1 MRRHE
6 RLIVAAAALG
16 LLALWEPLV
25 RAGRLDASL
34 APDPS
39 TVVESLIRL
48 AGRPEVL
55 ASLWVTAWEVLAAFV
70 VALPVGLLL
79 GFVLAEVPIL
89 GALFRPLVNFLFGVP
104 KSIFLPVFILVFGVS
119 IPQKI
124 AFGVFTTVFV
134 LIMGGIAAVQSV
146 PRELITVS
154 RVYGATRGQIIREI
168 YLPAMAPILL
178 ESARLGMVFNITAV
192 LLCEFYGAR
201 DGIGYRIA
209 AWGENLQMP
218 QLYAALVIVAAAAVA
233 VNEALRAV
241 ETRLGAWRQ
250 RTWAAP
256 SSPSAGCR
264 SASVPAHPGWPR
276 STRSASRSPTRSSW
290 RWWAR
295 AAAASPPCSRW
306 WRASGCPR
314 AAPCSAT
321 ASRSPPR
328 CRARWA

>member
-16 LLALWEPLV
+16 LFALWETLV

-34 APDPS
+34 APAPS
-39 TVVESLIRL
+39 TVAESLIRL

-79 GFVLAEVPIL
+79 GFVLAEVPVL

-192 LLCEFYGAR
+192 LLCEIYGAR

-241 ETRLGAWRQ
+241 EARLGAWRQ
-250 RTWAAP
+250 RT
-256 SSPSAGCR
+256 
-264 SASVPAHPGWPR
+264 
-276 STRSASRSPTRSSW
+276 
-290 RWWAR
+290 
-295 AAAASPPCSRW
+295 
-306 WRASGCPR
+306 
-314 AAPCSAT
+314 
-321 ASRSPPR
+321 
-328 CRARWA
+328 

>member
-16 LLALWEPLV
+16 LFALWETLV

-34 APDPS
+34 APAPS

-79 GFVLAEVPIL
+79 GFVLAEVPVL

-192 LLCEFYGAR
+192 LLCEIYGAR

-250 RTWAAP
+250 RT
-256 SSPSAGCR
+256 
-264 SASVPAHPGWPR
+264 
-276 STRSASRSPTRSSW
+276 
-290 RWWAR
+290 
-295 AAAASPPCSRW
+295 
-306 WRASGCPR
+306 
-314 AAPCSAT
+314 
-321 ASRSPPR
+321 
-328 CRARWA
+328 

>member
-6 RLIVAAAALG
+6 RLIVAAAVLG
-16 LLALWEPLV
+16 LFALWEALV
-25 RAGRLDASL
+25 RMGRLDASL
-34 APDPS
+34 APAPS
-39 TVVESLIRL
+39 TVVESLVRL

-55 ASLWVTAWEVLAAFV
+55 ASLGVTAWEVLAAFL

-79 GFVLAEVPIL
+79 GFLLAEVPVL

-192 LLCEFYGAR
+192 LLCEIYGAR

-250 RTWAAP
+250 RT
-256 SSPSAGCR
+256 
-264 SASVPAHPGWPR
+264 
-276 STRSASRSPTRSSW
+276 
-290 RWWAR
+290 
-295 AAAASPPCSRW
+295 
-306 WRASGCPR
+306 
-314 AAPCSAT
+314 
-321 ASRSPPR
+321 
-328 CRARWA
+328 

>member
-6 RLIVAAAALG
+6 RLIVAAAVLG
-16 LLALWEPLV
+16 LFALWEALV
-25 RAGRLDASL
+25 RMGRLDASL
-34 APDPS
+34 APAPS
-39 TVVESLIRL
+39 TVVESLVRL

-55 ASLWVTAWEVLAAFV
+55 ASLGVTAWEVLAAFL

-79 GFVLAEVPIL
+79 GFVLAEVPVL

-192 LLCEFYGAR
+192 LLCEIYGAR

-250 RTWAAP
+250 RT
-256 SSPSAGCR
+256 
-264 SASVPAHPGWPR
+264 
-276 STRSASRSPTRSSW
+276 
-290 RWWAR
+290 
-295 AAAASPPCSRW
+295 
-306 WRASGCPR
+306 
-314 AAPCSAT
+314 
-321 ASRSPPR
+321 
-328 CRARWA
+328 

>member
-16 LLALWEPLV
+16 LFALWEALV
-25 RAGRLDASL
+25 RAGRIDASL
-34 APDPS
+34 APAPS

-55 ASLWVTAWEVLAAFV
+55 ASLGVTAWEVLAAFV

-79 GFVLAEVPIL
+79 GFVLAEVPVL

-192 LLCEFYGAR
+192 LLCEIYGAR

-250 RTWAAP
+250 RT
-256 SSPSAGCR
+256 
-264 SASVPAHPGWPR
+264 
-276 STRSASRSPTRSSW
+276 
-290 RWWAR
+290 
-295 AAAASPPCSRW
+295 
-306 WRASGCPR
+306 
-314 AAPCSAT
+314 
-321 ASRSPPR
+321 
-328 CRARWA
+328 

>member
-6 RLIVAAAALG
+6 RLIVAAVVLG
-16 LLALWEPLV
+16 LFALWEALV

-34 APDPS
+34 APAPS
-39 TVVESLIRL
+39 TVVASLIRL
-48 AGRPEVL
+48 AGRPEVR
-55 ASLWVTAWEVLAAFV
+55 ASLGVTAWEVLAAFL

-79 GFVLAEVPIL
+79 GFLLAEVPLL
-89 GALFRPLVNFLFGVP
+89 GAVFRPLVNFLFGVP

-134 LIMGGIAAVQSV
+134 LITGGIAAVQSV

-154 RVYGATRGQIIREI
+154 RVYGASRGQIIREI

-192 LLCEFYGAR
+192 LLCEIYGAR

-233 VNEALRAV
+233 VNEALRAI
-241 ETRLGAWRQ
+241 ERRLGAWRQ
-250 RTWAAP
+250 RA
-256 SSPSAGCR
+256 
-264 SASVPAHPGWPR
+264 
-276 STRSASRSPTRSSW
+276 
-290 RWWAR
+290 
-295 AAAASPPCSRW
+295 
-306 WRASGCPR
+306 
-314 AAPCSAT
+314 
-321 ASRSPPR
+321 
-328 CRARWA
+328 